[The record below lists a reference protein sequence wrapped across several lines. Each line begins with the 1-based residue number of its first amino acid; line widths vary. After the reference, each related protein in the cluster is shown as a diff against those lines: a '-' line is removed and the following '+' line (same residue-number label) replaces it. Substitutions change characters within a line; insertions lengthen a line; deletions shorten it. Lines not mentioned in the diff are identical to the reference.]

1 MMNRKNVLKIVC
13 MLAAFAL
20 VWLVAGQCV
29 KQKSQESKV
38 EKRELWE
45 NRTDG
50 YLERV
55 AADAELT
62 YRDCQKRY
70 DECRNNPESFD
81 STKIKGVEKAM
92 DEARNVQST
101 IVYYQTL
108 LHISSKERTEED
120 TKVLERVYNICRKM
134 ENDGWG
140 WQTSKRLVEQMEQSE

>member
-29 KQKSQESKV
+29 NKKRQESKV
-38 EKRELWE
+38 EKREIWE

-70 DECRNNPESFD
+70 DECRNNPEKFD

-120 TKVLERVYNICRKM
+120 TKVLERVYNICWKM

>member
-29 KQKSQESKV
+29 NKKRQESKV
-38 EKRELWE
+38 EKREIWE

-70 DECRNNPESFD
+70 DECRNNPEKFD

-140 WQTSKRLVEQMEQSE
+140 WHRAKKKEKI